1 MIPLR
6 VVPLSSA
13 EGHGTLWRVL
23 EGVFSKRDHEFES
36 GLLQRGVYKLSVPL
50 LADKPRALCGSPLL
64 LSVDRIS
71 EDIAATPHRLDVMPS
86 AGRLRQ
92 LLTQFTHEDIND
104 LDLRLVHFRVEVVQE
119 HLLR

>member
-1 MIPLR
+1 MTRGRQASQVDFVALLGR
-6 VVPLSSA
+6 RYGLFGS
-13 EGHGTLWRVL
+13 GTKGSEIAFLQP
-23 EGVFSKRDHEFES
+23 GES
-36 GLLQRGVYKLSVPL
+36 ENSRSPL

-92 LLTQFTHEDIND
+92 LLTQFTHEDIDD